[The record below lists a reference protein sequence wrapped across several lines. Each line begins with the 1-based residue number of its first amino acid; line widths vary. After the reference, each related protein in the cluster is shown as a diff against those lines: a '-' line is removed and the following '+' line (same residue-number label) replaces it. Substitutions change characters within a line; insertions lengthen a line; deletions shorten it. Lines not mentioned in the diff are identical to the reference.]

1 MSLDVESLRKDFPI
15 FEMQVHGKPL
25 IYLDSAA
32 TSQKPRQVVDRMVRF
47 YETENANVHRGVY
60 ELSERATN
68 AYEGARAACAR
79 FIGARDPRNIIF
91 TRGATEGINLVR
103 FTWARANVH
112 EGDEILVTQME
123 HHSNLIPWQI
133 LAQEAGAKLRSLPVD
148 DEGLLRIDLLG
159 EYITDR
165 TKIVAVSLMSNV
177 LGTINPVR
185 KIADAAHA
193 VGARIV
199 VDAAQA
205 APHIPI
211 DVNELDVDFLA
222 YSSHKMLGPTGA
234 GALYGR
240 LDLLGEYITDRT
252 KIVAVS
258 LMSNVLGTIN
268 PVRKIAD
275 AAHAMG
281 ARIVVDAAQAAP
293 HIPIDVNELDV
304 DFLAYSSHKML
315 GPTGAGALYGRLDLL
330 EEMPPFMGGGEMIRE
345 VFEDH
350 ATWAEVPHK
359 FEAGTPNIAQAV
371 GMGAAVEYLEGLG
384 IENVRAHEKEMV
396 GYAIEKL
403 EGAGAVVYGPKD
415 VEIRGGVAS
424 FNLDEVHPHDMAT
437 ILDQEGLCI
446 RAGHHCAQPL
456 MRVLG
461 VAATARASFYV
472 YNTPDEIDALVE
484 ALDKAKGW
492 FA

>member
-1 MSLDVESLRKDFPI
+1 MPLDVESLRKDFPI
-15 FEMQVHGKPL
+15 FETQVHGKPL
-25 IYLDSAA
+25 IYLDSASS
-32 TSQKPRQVVDRMVRF
+32 SQKPRQVVDRIVRF

-60 ELSERATN
+60 DLSERATA

-79 FIGARDPRNIIF
+79 FIGARDPRTIIF
-91 TRGATEGINLVR
+91 TRGTTEGINLVR
-103 FTWARANVH
+103 FTWGRVNVH

-133 LAQEAGAKLRSLPVD
+133 LAQEAGAKLRHLPVD

-165 TKIVAVSLMSNV
+165 TKLVAVSLMSNV

-240 LDLLGEYITDRT
+240 LDLL
-252 KIVAVS
+252 
-258 LMSNVLGTIN
+258 
-268 PVRKIAD
+268 
-275 AAHAMG
+275 
-281 ARIVVDAAQAAP
+281 
-293 HIPIDVNELDV
+293 
-304 DFLAYSSHKML
+304 
-315 GPTGAGALYGRLDLL
+315 

-345 VFEDH
+345 VFEDY

-403 EGAGAVVYGPKD
+403 EDAGAVVYGPKD
-415 VEIRGGVAS
+415 VAIRGGVAS

-461 VAATARASFYV
+461 VSATARASFYV

>member
-15 FEMQVHGKPL
+15 FETQVHGKPL
-25 IYLDSAA
+25 IYLDSASS
-32 TSQKPRQVVDRMVRF
+32 SQKPRQVVDRMVRF
-47 YETENANVHRGVY
+47 YETEYANVHRGVY
-60 ELSERATN
+60 DLSERATA

-79 FIGARDPRNIIF
+79 FVGARDPRSIIF
-91 TRGATEGINLVR
+91 TRGTTEGINLVR
-103 FTWARANVH
+103 FTWARANVKA
-112 EGDEILVTQME
+112 GDEILVTEME
-123 HHSNLIPWQI
+123 HHSNLVPWQL
-133 LAQEAGAKLRSLPVD
+133 LAQEVGASLRHLPVD
-148 DEGLLRIDLLG
+148 DEGLLRIDLLD
-159 EYITDR
+159 EYITER
-165 TKIVAVSLMSNV
+165 TKVVAVSLMSNV

-185 KIADAAHA
+185 ALADAAHA
-193 VGARIV
+193 A
-199 VDAAQA
+199 
-205 APHIPI
+205 
-211 DVNELDVDFLA
+211 
-222 YSSHKMLGPTGA
+222 
-234 GALYGR
+234 
-240 LDLLGEYITDRT
+240 
-252 KIVAVS
+252 
-258 LMSNVLGTIN
+258 
-268 PVRKIAD
+268 
-275 AAHAMG
+275 G

-330 EEMPPFMGGGEMIRE
+330 EEMPPFHGGGEMIRE
-345 VFEDH
+345 VFPDH
-350 ATWAEVPHK
+350 STWAEVPHK

-384 IENVRAHEKEMV
+384 MDNVRAHEKEMV
-396 GYAIEKL
+396 DYGISKL
-403 EGAGAVVYGPKD
+403 EEAGAKVYGPKD
-415 VEIRGGVAS
+415 ISIRGGVAS

-461 VAATARASFYV
+461 VPATARASFYV
-472 YNTPDEIDALVE
+472 YNTPDEIDALVG